1 MPTATFVHDGGA
13 IDYTPAADVAAGDV
27 VVLGDLVGIAKLDI
41 AAGKLGALHVTGVY
55 DVPKASGAGT
65 GIASG
70 VSVYWDAAAKQAT
83 ASAGSRPLLGVTVA
97 AAADAAT
104 TVRVRLAGPRAA
116 EALLA
121 DRPTEAVS
129 LAAGSKTL
137 DGEDVGKVLNVTAG
151 HATNV
156 ITLPATAA
164 GLEYLVR
171 CGAAGQRVAVSP
183 NAADKIMG
191 PDLAGVDNKDHI
203 LAAATSQA
211 GDFVHLKADGAN
223 GWYIVAQRGTWTDEA

>member
-1 MPTATFVHDGGA
+1 MAIATFVHDGRA
-13 IDYTPAADVAAGDV
+13 IDYTPGADVAAGDV

-41 AAGKLGALHVTGVY
+41 AAGKLGALHVTGIY

-65 GIASG
+65 AIGNG

-83 ASAGSRPLLGVTVA
+83 ATPGSRPLLGVTVA
-97 AAADAAT
+97 AAGDAAT
-104 TVRVRLAGPRAA
+104 SVRVRLAGPRAL
-116 EALLA
+116 EAILA
-121 DRPTEAVS
+121 DRPVEVVS
-129 LAAGSKTL
+129 LAGGSKTL

-171 CGAAGQRVAVSP
+171 CGTAGQRVALSP

-191 PDLAGVDNKDHI
+191 PDLAGTDDKDRI
-203 LAAATSQA
+203 LAAATAQA

-223 GWYIVAQRGTWTDEA
+223 GWYIVSQRGTWTSEA

>member
-1 MPTATFVHDGGA
+1 MAIATFVHDGGA
-13 IDYTPAADVAAGDV
+13 IDYTPSADVAAGEV
-27 VVLGDLVGIAKLDI
+27 VVLADLVGVTKIDI
-41 AAGKLGALHVTGVY
+41 AANKLGALHVTGVY

-65 GIASG
+65 GIGNG
-70 VSVYWDAAAKQAT
+70 VSVYWDATAKQAT
-83 ASAGSRPLLGVTVA
+83 ATPGSRPLLGQTVA

-104 TVRVRLAGPRAA
+104 TVRVRLAGPRAL
-116 EALLA
+116 EAILA
-121 DRPTEAVS
+121 DRPIEAVT
-129 LAAGSKTL
+129 LAGGSKTL
-137 DGEDVGKVLNVTAG
+137 DAEDVGKVLNVTVG

-171 CGAAGQRVAVSP
+171 CGAAGQRVALSP

-191 PDLAGVDNKDHI
+191 ADLAGVDNKDHI
-203 LAAATSQA
+203 LAAATALA

-223 GWYIVAQRGTWTDEA
+223 GWYIVAERGTWTNEA